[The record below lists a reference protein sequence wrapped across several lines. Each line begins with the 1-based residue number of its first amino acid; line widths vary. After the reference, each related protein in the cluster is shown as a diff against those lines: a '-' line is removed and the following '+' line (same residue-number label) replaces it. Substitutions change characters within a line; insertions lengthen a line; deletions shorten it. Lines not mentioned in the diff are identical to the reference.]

1 MPLAAA
7 RSTLVSTLVLFLGL
21 LLPLTGCRDEPSDNA
36 ASAFS
41 PAAPGDTAWTRL
53 FDGTSLD
60 GWTKRGGAATY
71 RVEDSVI
78 VGTSVRNSEN
88 TFLLTDDTY
97 RDFVLEFD
105 VRVHDRLNSGVQIRS
120 SVRDDGRVYGPQVEI
135 EAGRADGGEA
145 GYIYGEATGRG
156 WLTPDERRSAHTIFR
171 DGAWNHYRVRAEG
184 PRIQTWVNGQKVADL
199 THKEI
204 YAAHP
209 DGRIGLQVH
218 GVGDEGPYEVRWRA
232 LRLAPL

>member
-1 MPLAAA
+1 M
-7 RSTLVSTLVLFLGL
+7 
-21 LLPLTGCRDEPSDNA
+21 
-36 ASAFS
+36 
-41 PAAPGDTAWTRL
+41 
-53 FDGTSLD
+53 
-60 GWTKRGGAATY
+60 
-71 RVEDSVI
+71 
-78 VGTSVRNSEN
+78 
-88 TFLLTDDTY
+88 
-97 RDFVLEFD
+97 LEFD

-135 EAGRADGGEA
+135 EA

-184 PRIQTWVNGQKVADL
+184 PRIQTWANGQKVADL
-199 THKEI
+199 THEEI

-232 LRLAPL
+232 LQLAPL